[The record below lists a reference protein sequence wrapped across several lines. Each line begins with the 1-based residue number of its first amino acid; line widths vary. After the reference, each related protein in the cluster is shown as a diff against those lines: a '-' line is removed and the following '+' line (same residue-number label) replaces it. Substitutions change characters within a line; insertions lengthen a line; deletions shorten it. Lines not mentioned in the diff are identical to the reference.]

1 MIGAANVNGKVANKK
16 ELQGYVTVPN
26 KILIEDDSKAKQ
38 AIKDTL
44 KDCVEGNFSKYL
56 IKISERPYGDASD
69 KKITTWEFNNED
81 ITKIKDSTFAYYN
94 GFLDIGENDYA
105 FNEVNVKMQ
114 NCLKIGEQAFFR
126 NSCLHEIYF
135 PKVKE
140 IGGNAFVNTFMKR
153 IDLPDCIKID
163 NYVFQNC
170 FRVEEINL
178 PKVKELGDGVFQDTG
193 LMSSLSNISLPS
205 MTYFNTSCF
214 NGSVFQN
221 ALFSNENITQMGGN
235 YYFYAPFMDGK
246 KIKRIIIPKCTTV
259 PKLGSVDGLV
269 GNNATLKAQVTIYV
283 PRAMV
288 EQYKAATNW
297 SAFNIAAI
305 EDNRAELQGIFTE
318 LDELEGWS

>member
-56 IKISERPYGDASD
+56 IKIGERPYGDTD
-69 KKITTWEFNNED
+69 KKVTIWEFNNED
-81 ITKIKDSTFAYYN
+81 ITKIKDNTFAHYN
-94 GFLDIGENDYA
+94 GFLDIGEDDYA
-105 FNEVNVKMQ
+105 FNEVNVKFP
-114 NCLKIGEQAFFR
+114 NCLEIGEQAFYR
-126 NSCLHEIYF
+126 NTCLHEIYF
-135 PKVKE
+135 PKVKR
-140 IGGNAFVNTFMKR
+140 IGRTAFYNTFMKR
-153 IDLPDCIKID
+153 IDLPDCMKIGS
-163 NYVFQNC
+163 YVFQNC

-178 PKVKELGDGVFQDTG
+178 PKVKELGDGVFTDTG

-205 MTYFNTSCF
+205 MTYFNSYYF
-214 NGSVFQN
+214 DGSVFQN
-221 ALFSNENITQMGGN
+221 ALFSNENITQMGGSSQ
-235 YYFYAPFMDGK
+235 YYAPFKDSQR
-246 KIKRIIIPKCTTV
+246 IKRIIIPNCTVV
-259 PKLGSVDGLV
+259 PKLRSVDGLV

>member
-56 IKISERPYGDASD
+56 TKISERPYSDASD

-94 GFLDIGENDYA
+94 GFLDIGENDYY
-105 FNEVNVKMQ
+105 FNEVNVKLP
-114 NCLKIGEQAFFR
+114 NCLEIGEQAFFR
-126 NSCLHEIYF
+126 NACLHEIYF

-140 IGGNAFVNTFMKR
+140 IGQGAFLNTFMKR
-153 IDLPDCIKID
+153 IDLPECIKID
-163 NYVFQNC
+163 SYVFQNC
-170 FRVEEINL
+170 FNVKEINL
-178 PKVKELGDGVFQDTG
+178 PKVKKLGDSVFQDTG
-193 LMSSLSNISLPS
+193 MNSSLSNISLPS
-205 MTYFNTSCF
+205 MTYLNSYYFY
-214 NGSVFQN
+214 GSVFQN
-221 ALFSNENITQMGGN
+221 ALFSNENITQMGGSSQ
-235 YYFYAPFMDGK
+235 YYAPFRDSQR
-246 KIKRIIIPKCTTV
+246 IKRIIIPKCTTV

-269 GNNATLKAQVTIYV
+269 GDNATLKAQVTIYV

-297 SAFNIAAI
+297 SAYNIAAI

-318 LDELEGWS
+318 LDELEGWN

>member
-16 ELQGYVTVPN
+16 ELKGYVTVPN

-56 IKISERPYGDASD
+56 VKIGERPYHDTD
-69 KKITTWEFNNED
+69 KKVTIWEFNNED
-81 ITKIKDSTFAYYN
+81 ITKIKDSTFAHYN
-94 GFLDIGENDYA
+94 GFLDIGENDYYL
-105 FNEVNVKMQ
+105 NEVNVKMP
-114 NCLKIGEQAFFR
+114 NCLKIGERAFYGS
-126 NSCLHEIYF
+126 NCLHEIYF

-140 IGGNAFVNTFMKR
+140 IGQNAFYNTFMKR
-153 IDLPDCIKID
+153 IDLPDCIKIG
-163 NYVFQNC
+163 NNVFWSC
-170 FRVEEINL
+170 YYVEEINL
-178 PKVKELGDGVFQDTG
+178 PKVKELGDGVFRDTG
-193 LMSSLSNISLPS
+193 ENGGLSNISLPS
-205 MTYFNTSCF
+205 MTYFNNSCF
-214 NGSVFQN
+214 DGSVFQN

-235 YYFYAPFMDGK
+235 YYFYAPFKDSER
-246 KIKRIIIPKCTTV
+246 IKRIIIPKCTTV

>member
-56 IKISERPYGDASD
+56 VKIGERPYGDTD
-69 KKITTWEFNNED
+69 KKVTIWEFNNED

-94 GFLDIGENDYA
+94 GFLDIGENDYP
-105 FNEVNVKMQ
+105 FNEVNVKLP
-114 NCLKIGEQAFFR
+114 NCLEIGEESFYR
-126 NSCLHEIYF
+126 NTCLHEIYF
-135 PKVKE
+135 PKVKR
-140 IGGNAFVNTFMKR
+140 IGQNAFFNTFMKR
-153 IDLPDCIKID
+153 IDLPECIEIGS
-163 NYVFQNC
+163 NAFQRC
-170 FRVEEINL
+170 FHVKEINL
-178 PKVKELGDGVFQDTG
+178 PKVKKLSDYVFQDTG
-193 LMSSLSNISLPS
+193 MNSSLSNISLPS
-205 MTYFNTSCF
+205 MTYLNSYYF

-221 ALFSNENITQMGGN
+221 ALFSNENITQMGGSSQ
-235 YYFYAPFMDGK
+235 YYAPFWGSK
-246 KIKRIIIPKCTTV
+246 EIKRIIIPNCTVV

-269 GNNATLKAQVTIYV
+269 GNDATIKAQVTIYV

-297 SAFNIAAI
+297 SAYNIAAI

>member
-56 IKISERPYGDASD
+56 IKISERPYSDTSD
-69 KKITTWEFNNED
+69 KKIITWEFNNED
-81 ITKIKDSTFAYYN
+81 ITKIKDNMFAYYN
-94 GFLDIGENDYA
+94 GFLDIGEDDYS
-105 FNEVNVKMQ
+105 FNEVNVKMP
-114 NCLKIGEQAFFR
+114 NCLEIGENSFYR

-135 PKVKE
+135 PKVKK
-140 IGGNAFVNTFMKR
+140 IGRNAFLNTLMKI
-153 IDLPDCIKID
+153 IDLPECIEID
-163 NYVFQNC
+163 SYAFQLC
-170 FRVEEINL
+170 YHVKEINL
-178 PKVKELGDGVFQDTG
+178 PKVKKLGEGVFRDTG
-193 LMSSLSNISLPS
+193 RYSSLSNISLPS
-205 MTYFNTSCF
+205 MTYLNSYCF
-214 NGSVFQN
+214 DSSVFQN
-221 ALFSNENITQMGGN
+221 ALFSNENITQMGGSSQ
-235 YYFYAPFMDGK
+235 YYAPFRDST
-246 KIKRIIIPKCTTV
+246 KIKRIIIPNCTTV
-259 PKLGSVDGLV
+259 PKLGSVNGLV
-269 GNNATLKAQVTIYV
+269 GENAAIKAQVTIYV

-288 EQYKAATNW
+288 EQYKTATNW